1 MQVYSEQK
9 KKSGEIRFFFLNV
22 QPEVKKSTKK
32 FNGGVRAAS

>member
-9 KKSGEIRFFFLNV
+9 KKWRNKIFFLNV